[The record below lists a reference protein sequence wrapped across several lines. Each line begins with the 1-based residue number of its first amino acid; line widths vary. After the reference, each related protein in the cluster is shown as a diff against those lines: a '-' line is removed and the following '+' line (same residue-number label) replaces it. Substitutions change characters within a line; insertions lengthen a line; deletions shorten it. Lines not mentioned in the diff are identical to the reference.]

1 MFNYTYDKDGVYI
14 ANLEKKK
21 KKYGLNQYRLPHNFE
36 LAKRSFTI
44 TDGREEHVIAFEDKR
59 KAFVDGREC
68 EYESLK
74 LQVKTYLV
82 RLGYD
87 AAVFDLQQNLVTLIR
102 GMEKEYFCGRIS
114 GAEVPEGAGHTDASD
129 AMTGTNVAWYLGS
142 ERFVWH
148 EFLDEKTVRVK
159 WSPNVSSKNDLPYK
173 ATKINYPIL
182 LVDIWGYGPFYSDVP
197 ATLERC
203 LFLQDYDHMMTVGL
217 IYCGGELP
225 IMVSGYA
232 KYMDVDES
240 FDKDSVAGN
249 S

>member
-1 MFNYTYDKDGVYI
+1 MSHYTYDPDGVHI
-14 ANLEKKK
+14 ANLANKGE
-21 KKYGLNQYRLPHNFE
+21 KYGITQYRFPHNYE

-44 TDGREEHVIAFEDKR
+44 TDGVGEHEIVFEDRR
-59 KAFVDGREC
+59 KAFLDGREC

-74 LQVKTYLV
+74 LQVGTYLV

-87 AAVFDLQQNLVTLIR
+87 AAVFDLRRNLVTLTR
-102 GMEKEYFCGRIS
+102 GLEKDWFRGRIK
-114 GAEVPEGAGHTDASD
+114 GAEVPEGAAHTDAGD
-129 AMTGTNVAWYLGS
+129 AMVGTNVAWYLGS

-159 WSPNVSSKNDLPYK
+159 WTPNVDSKLDLPYT
-173 ATKINYPIL
+173 ALKINEPIY
-182 LVDIWGYGPFYSDVP
+182 LVDVRGYGPYYSDVP

-217 IYCGGELP
+217 IYCAGELP
-225 IMVSGYA
+225 MMVSGYA
-232 KYMDVDES
+232 KFMDVDEA
-240 FDKDSVAGN
+240 FDKNSVAGN

>member
-1 MFNYTYDKDGVYI
+1 MFNYTYDKNGVYI
-14 ANLEKKK
+14 GNLSNKGE
-21 KKYGLNQYRLPHNFE
+21 KYGITQYRFSHNYE
-36 LAKRSFTI
+36 LAKKSFTI
-44 TDGREEHVIAFEDKR
+44 TDGTTEHVITFEDKR

-87 AAVFDLQQNLVTLIR
+87 AAVVDLQQNLITLIR
-102 GMEKEYFCGRIS
+102 GLEKDYFYGRIV
-114 GAEVPEGAGHTDASD
+114 GAEIPEGAAHVDAGD
-129 AMTGTNVAWYLGS
+129 TMVETNVAWYLGCD
-142 ERFVWH
+142 RFVWH

-159 WSPNVSSKNDLPYK
+159 WSPNTSSKNDLPYK

-197 ATLERC
+197 STLERC
-203 LFLQDYDHMMTVGL
+203 IFLQDYDHMMTVGL
-217 IYCGGELP
+217 VYCGGELP
-225 IMVSGYA
+225 MMVTGFA
-232 KYMDVDES
+232 KYMDEEEA
-240 FDKDSVAGN
+240 FDKSSVAGD

>member
-14 ANLEKKK
+14 ANLANKGE
-21 KKYGLNQYRLPHNFE
+21 KYGLNQYRLPHNFE

-102 GMEKEYFCGRIS
+102 GMEKGRTADYGERLREVYGRGRI
-114 GAEVPEGAGHTDASD
+114 
-129 AMTGTNVAWYLGS
+129 L
-142 ERFVWH
+142 
-148 EFLDEKTVRVK
+148 
-159 WSPNVSSKNDLPYK
+159 
-173 ATKINYPIL
+173 
-182 LVDIWGYGPFYSDVP
+182 
-197 ATLERC
+197 
-203 LFLQDYDHMMTVGL
+203 
-217 IYCGGELP
+217 
-225 IMVSGYA
+225 
-232 KYMDVDES
+232 
-240 FDKDSVAGN
+240 
-249 S
+249 

>member
-14 ANLEKKK
+14 ANLANKGE
-21 KKYGLNQYRLPHNFE
+21 KYGLSQYRLPHNYE
-36 LAKRSFTI
+36 LARRSFTI
-44 TDGREEHVIAFEDKR
+44 TDGKEEHAVVFEDTR

-68 EYESLK
+68 EYEALK
-74 LQVKTYLV
+74 LQVKTYFV

-87 AAVFDLQQNLVTLIR
+87 AAVFDLQQNLATLIR
-102 GMEKEYFCGRIS
+102 GLEKDYFSGRIK
-114 GAEVPEGAGHTDASD
+114 GAEVPEGAAHEDAGD
-129 AMTGTNVAWYLGS
+129 AMAGTSVAWYLGS

-148 EFLDEKTVRVK
+148 EFLDEKTVRVR
-159 WSPNVSSKNDLPYK
+159 WTPNVSSKNDLPYR
-173 ATKINYPIL
+173 ATKINYPVL
-182 LVDIWGYGPFYSDVP
+182 LVDVWGYGPFYSDVP

-203 LFLQDYDHMMTVGL
+203 IFLQDYDHMMTVGL

-225 IMVSGYA
+225 FMVSGYA
-232 KYMDVDES
+232 KFMDVEES